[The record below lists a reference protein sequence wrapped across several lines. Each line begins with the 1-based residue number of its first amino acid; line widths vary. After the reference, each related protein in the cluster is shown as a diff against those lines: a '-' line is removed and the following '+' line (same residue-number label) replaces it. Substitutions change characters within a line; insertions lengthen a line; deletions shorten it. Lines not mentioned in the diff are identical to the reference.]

1 MPIIQIFYYIFLM
14 PLQMLFEAVY
24 NIAYHLIGNPGIT
37 IIAFSLVMNLLVLPL
52 YKRAD
57 ALQEEERK
65 IEAKLSKGVQHIK
78 KTFRGDEQM
87 MMLQTYYRQNNYKP
101 SYALRGAASLL
112 LEIPFF
118 IVAYRFLS
126 NLSMLQGCHFGPITD
141 LGKPDG
147 LLTIFGITINLLPI
161 IMTAINC
168 ISTYIF
174 TKGYTPKTKIQ
185 LYAMAAFFLVF
196 LYNSPSGLVFYWT
209 LNNIF
214 SLVKTIFYKLK
225 NPKRILAI
233 LVAVFGVGFIALGL
247 TLGARKT
254 IKWVIFLCAIGVLM
268 LLGSLWWLLR
278 SKVGKDKGS
287 IKILKEH
294 ISTPKIFFAGAAFM
308 ALLTGL
314 AIPSAVIAASPQEFI
329 VQGQLSN
336 PLIYLEASILLSV
349 GTFILWFG
357 IFYFLADTSGRSYLE
372 LGIWVLCGISVAN
385 YMFFGRNLGLIS
397 DMLQYEK
404 GMSFTYKQQLLNI
417 AVLLGIIIIM
427 WLFYRSLKKRVFDIL
442 IIASLALCTMGVFNA
457 VKIQRSVSQVSATED
472 VGDKPLHA
480 LSRNGKNVIV
490 LMLDRAIGEY
500 IPYIMNEKPELKE
513 KLDGFTYY
521 SNTISFAPSTSLG
534 SPALFG
540 GYEYTTV
547 EMNKRDNEKLVSK
560 HNEALKLMPV
570 VFSENDYKVTVCQ
583 PPVANYNWVPDL
595 SIYDDYP
602 DIKAYNVIGNYSKDD
617 ANRIIE
623 GNKRNFFALGITK
636 IAPLFTQTILYQDG
650 RYNCSTQVGTLK
662 GMTQTVTDNL
672 HANGLNAV
680 FLNNYN
686 VLKKLPTIITTTD
699 DSENTFLIM
708 VNEITHRD
716 CLLQLPEYTPSEVVD
731 NTAYEDQLKNGY
743 TINNQTLKME
753 NAEQIKQYHVFM
765 AGMLKLGEWFDYLRK
780 EGVYDNTR
788 IIIVADHGRNMG
800 QIKEATIDVGAEN
813 LFDTEAFRPL
823 LMVKNFNQ
831 TGFTTS
837 DEFMTNADTPTLAF
851 KDLIDNPINP
861 FTNKKIDNSEK
872 TAHDQYILADSKQ
885 DLAVNRERTTFLPGT
900 WYAVHG
906 DTWDAN
912 NWRLVSENSTLPNE
926 NN

>member
-1 MPIIQIFYYIFLM
+1 MPILQILYYIFLM

-24 NIAYHLIGNPGIT
+24 NIAYNFIKNPGIT
-37 IIAFSLVMNLLVLPL
+37 LVIFSLAINLLVLPL

-57 ALQEEERK
+57 ALQEKERK
-65 IEAKLSKGVQHIK
+65 AEAKLSKGVQHIK

-87 MMLQTYYRQNNYKP
+87 MMLQTYYRQNDYKP

-126 NLSMLQGCHFGPITD
+126 TLNMLQGCHFGPITD

-161 IMTAINC
+161 IMTAVNL
-168 ISTYIF
+168 ISSYIF
-174 TKGYTPKTKIQ
+174 TKGYPLKSKIQ
-185 LYAMAAFFLVF
+185 LYAMAAFFLIF

-225 NPKRILAI
+225 NPKKILAI
-233 LVAVFGVGFIALGL
+233 LVAIFGVGFIILGL

-254 IKWVIFLCAIGVLM
+254 IKWVVFLCTIGAFM
-268 LLGSLWWLLR
+268 LLGSFLWLLR
-278 SKVGKDKGS
+278 AKKGRGFIS
-287 IKILKEH
+287 FEILKERG
-294 ISTPKIFFAGAAFM
+294 SSPKIFFAGAAFM

-336 PLIYLEASILLSV
+336 PLLYLEASILLSV

-357 IFYFLADTSGRSYLE
+357 IFYFLADVRARCYLE
-372 LGIWVLCGISVAN
+372 LGIWAICGMCVAN
-385 YMFFGRNLGLIS
+385 YMLFGRDLGLIS

-404 GMSFTYKQQLLNI
+404 GMSFTYKQQLLNL
-417 AVLLGIIIIM
+417 AVLFVIASLM
-427 WLFYRSLKKRVFDIL
+427 WLFYSKLKKRVFDVL
-442 IIASLALCTMGVFNA
+442 VIATLALCTMGVFNA
-457 VKIQRSVSQVSATED
+457 VKIQKSISEVNISED
-472 VGDKPLHA
+472 VSDKPLHS

-490 LMLDRAIGEY
+490 LMLDRAMGGY
-500 IPYIMNEKPELKE
+500 IPYIMNERPELK
-513 KLDGFTYY
+513 KQFDGFTYY
-521 SNTISFAPSTSLG
+521 SNTISSGVCTSQG

-540 GYEYTTV
+540 GYEYTTA
-547 EMNKRDNEKLVSK
+547 EINKRDKEQLVSK

-570 VFSENDYKVTVCQ
+570 IFSENGYKVTVCQ
-583 PPVANYNWVPDL
+583 PPMANYKWVPDL

-602 DIKAYNVIGNYSKDD
+602 DIKAYNVIGNYSKED

-636 IAPLFTQTILYQDG
+636 VAPIFAQNALYQDG
-650 RYNCSTQVGTLK
+650 RYNCSTQVGTVK
-662 GMTQTVTDNL
+662 GMTQTVTDTL
-672 HANGLNAV
+672 HANGLSAI

-686 VLKKLPTIITTTD
+686 VLKQLPTIITTTD
-699 DSENTFLIM
+699 DSKNTFLIM

-716 CLLQLPEYTPSEVVD
+716 CLLQLPDYTPSEAVD
-731 NTAYEDQLKNGY
+731 NTAYADQLKSGY
-743 TINNQTLKME
+743 TVNNHTLKME
-753 NAEQIKQYHVFM
+753 NVEQIKQYQVFM
-765 AGMLKLGEWFDYLRK
+765 AGMIKLGEWFDYLRE

-788 IIIVADHGRNMG
+788 IIIVADHGRSMG
-800 QIKEATIDVGAEN
+800 QINEAVIDIGNEKT
-813 LFDTEAFRPL
+813 FDTEAVRPL
-823 LMVKNFNQ
+823 LMVKDFNQ
-831 TGFTTS
+831 TGFSTS

-851 KDLIDNPINP
+851 EDLIENPVNP
-861 FTNKKIDNSEK
+861 FTNKEVDNSEK
-872 TAHDQYILADSKQ
+872 TAHDQYILTGSKQ
-885 DLAVNRERTTFLPGT
+885 DISENADNTFNPGT

-906 DTWDAN
+906 DTWNPD
-912 NWRLVSENSTLPNE
+912 NWKLLAENSVLPNE
-926 NN
+926 IN